1 MDEKPILHDLER
13 LYLGIPDE
21 SVNLT
26 FQDLANVKTTEN
38 RNQTTNNQPISE
50 VSNNVSTRANS
61 SLKPSLAKLPSLDFS
76 IGLQSIQHDHNHHD
90 IGRGNSPWGQF
101 GQQIEGN
108 HGPLHVHDTPQFS
121 HASGGVKSPRSRTDD
136 NSQFSHAN
144 ASVKSP
150 RSRSGGNDRLA
161 YSMSYDDVSG
171 ASRRGDRRQRPGI
184 PHSKICTICSTY
196 VYVFRTRCLVCGR
209 VYCSRCVK
217 IGMGEMIEGRKCIEC
232 LGLKFSQRYIERA
245 GKVGCC
251 NWRYPS
257 SLKQAELMCAE
268 KGPRRSRRSYAQQ
281 SGVANSTS
289 RSPMTPRSPITPRSP
304 MTPRSPHAIGSTNEH
319 SFMSS
324 SFSPFSPHHIN
335 NLPF

>member
-26 FQDLANVKTTEN
+26 FQDLANVKTTT
-38 RNQTTNNQPISE
+38 NQSVSE
-50 VSNNVSTRANS
+50 ISNNVPTRANS

-101 GQQIEGN
+101 GQRIEENRG
-108 HGPLHVHDTPQFS
+108 HVHVHDPLQFS
-121 HASGGVKSPRSRTDD
+121 HANGGAKSPRSRTGD
-136 NSQFSHAN
+136 NSQFSHASV
-144 ASVKSP
+144 SVKSP
-150 RSRSGGNDRLA
+150 RSKSGGDDRLA

-171 ASRRGDRRQRPGI
+171 ASRRGGGRSRPGI

-217 IGMGEMIEGRKCIEC
+217 LGMGDMVEGRKCIEC
-232 LGLKFSQRYIERA
+232 LGLKFSQRYPI
-245 GKVGCC
+245 
-251 NWRYPS
+251 

-281 SGVANSTS
+281 SGVENSTS
-289 RSPMTPRSPITPRSP
+289 RSPMTPRSPVTPRSP
-304 MTPRSPHAIGSTNEH
+304 RTPRSPHAIGNTNEH
-319 SFMSS
+319 SFMST